1 MDELLLLSCMC
12 FTCKDLIKC
21 SGFLP
26 INVYDFNIK
35 LSLSGDAGLQ
45 SVLSS
50 MDPNQLVQLLSGTG
64 LGESSSRPT
73 SVASNAG

>member
-1 MDELLLLSCMC
+1 M
-12 FTCKDLIKC
+12 
-21 SGFLP
+21 
-26 INVYDFNIK
+26 YDFNIK